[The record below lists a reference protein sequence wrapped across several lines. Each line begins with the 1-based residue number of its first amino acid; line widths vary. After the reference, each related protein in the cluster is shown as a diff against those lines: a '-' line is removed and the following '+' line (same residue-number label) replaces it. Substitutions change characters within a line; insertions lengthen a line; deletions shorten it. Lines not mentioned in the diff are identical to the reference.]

1 MKNKKDSRLKV
12 KGCEK
17 IVDANANQKTAEAT
31 ILISDKMDSQ
41 SKSMTGDK
49 KVIV

>member
-17 IVDANANQKTAEAT
+17 IVDANSNQKTAEAT

>member
-1 MKNKKDSRLKV
+1 MKNTKDTRLKV
-12 KGCEK
+12 KGCQK
-17 IVDANANQKTAEAT
+17 IVHANDNQKTAEAT
-31 ILISDKMDSQ
+31 ILISDKMDFQ

>member
-17 IVDANANQKTAEAT
+17 IVDANGNQKTAEPT
-31 ILISDKMDSQ
+31 ILISDKMDFQ

-49 KVIV
+49 KVIA